1 MSDFD
6 YTYAVAYINSLKN
19 KFLKESDF
27 EFLSSLDDSSAVI
40 NALKARGFSFDLEKL
55 TCEILKLS
63 PNKEAINVF
72 FYRND
77 FHNLKV
83 FLKHKD
89 KKYEDLRK
97 YLIFPGVYDA
107 EKMFTSLK
115 QNNFNLLPRYLK
127 HAADS
132 ALNKMK
138 HNSYQLWQVFI
149 DKFSMDFSLKKATE
163 TGIDFFRELIMLEN
177 TLSDIKIAYR
187 CARNNKDEDFLNT
200 ALSEEMLISRKAL
213 IKSAIAGEN
222 ELLKFLSST
231 KFKEAENYLNEGFEN
246 YCSDKIRNCFKKY
259 QYTFFG
265 PVPLIF
271 FLYEKEREMEKV
283 RLIIS
288 HKE

>member
-89 KKYEDLRK
+89 KKYEDLIK
-97 YLIFPGVYDA
+97 FLIFPGVYDPQ
-107 EKMFTSLK
+107 KMFTSLK

-163 TGIDFFRELIMLEN
+163 TGVVFFRELIMLEN

-200 ALSEEMLISRKAL
+200 ALSEEMLIPRKAL

-222 ELLKFLSST
+222 ELIEWLFQ
-231 KFKEAENYLNEGFEN
+231 
-246 YCSDKIRNCFKKY
+246 I
-259 QYTFFG
+259 
-265 PVPLIF
+265 
-271 FLYEKEREMEKV
+271 
-283 RLIIS
+283 
-288 HKE
+288 